1 MAKFIKSLYS
11 PSPIYIFKAIFQGE
25 FRIQFLFVLIYIQKN
40 SYLGT
45 HSADFVKLFFFTE
58 RVRAVFIIQSGCSIK
73 FKCGGMY
80 QITVLLAGR
89 EKLISL
95 FTISI
100 AEKLVFAD
108 NHVTNDLGGV

>member
-1 MAKFIKSLYS
+1 
-11 PSPIYIFKAIFQGE
+11 
-25 FRIQFLFVLIYIQKN
+25 
-40 SYLGT
+40 
-45 HSADFVKLFFFTE
+45 
-58 RVRAVFIIQSGCSIK
+58 
-73 FKCGGMY
+73 MY